1 MEHEHYSRVSQ
12 LIITWLTGE
21 LSETEQQELDAWIN
35 SCPDHQRMM
44 TEFNSIRWQA
54 LRARQY
60 EEANK
65 AACWARIQE
74 RVAATPDAPPLPDL
88 MEPRWVTNRR
98 VQVLQA
104 LRVILLRFGAGAGSL
119 LFV

>member
-1 MEHEHYSRVSQ
+1 MEHEHYSRISQ
-12 LIITWLTGE
+12 LIVTHLTGE

-35 SCPDHQRMM
+35 SSADHLRMM

-65 AACWARIQE
+65 AACWARIQQ

-88 MEPRWVTNRR
+88 IEPRWVNNRR

-104 LRVILLRFGAGAGSL
+104 LRVILLRWGTGIF
-119 LFV
+119 